1 MASQY
6 WYDDAANREDLLDL
20 ITNTSPRETQ
30 LFSGLGKSK
39 AESIRHEWLTD
50 SLKTPAHNAFAEGVD
65 ASYPGVSNPA
75 RLVNYTQII
84 REGYQVTDSEEAGL
98 KAGMQSRVSY
108 EDMKQLMNW
117 KNDAEFALMRASLVC
132 GSGSTPRSMQGVKN
146 FINSGTV
153 PLYTNASGVSLTEA
167 LLNDRL
173 QDVWNAGAGEVD
185 AIYVPMYLKRK
196 ISAFGT
202 NITKNVAADDRRL
215 VQSIDT
221 YQADAAKL
229 VKLFPHR
236 YITVSGDTNYDIVG
250 IQEDKFRVAIYR
262 SPYTRELAKT
272 GDSTNKEAVGEITLE
287 VLTPKAGFWAKGM
300 L

>member
-30 LFSGLGKSK
+30 LFSGLAKSK
-39 AESIRHEWLTD
+39 AEAIRHEWLSD

-65 ASYPGVSNPA
+65 ASYPGVSNPT

-132 GSGSTPRSMQGVKN
+132 GSGSTPRSMRGVKA
-146 FINSGTV
+146 FINSGTG

-173 QDVWNAGAGEVD
+173 QDVWNAGSGEVD

-215 VQSIDT
+215 VQSVDT

-236 YITVSGDTNYDIVG
+236 YVTVSGDTNYDIVG

-272 GDSTNKEAVGEITLE
+272 GDATNKEAVGEITLE
-287 VLTPKAGFWAKGM
+287 VLNPKAGFWAEKM

>member
-39 AESIRHEWLTD
+39 AESIRHEWLSD
-50 SLKTPAHNAFAEGVD
+50 SLKTPAHNAFVEGVD
-65 ASYPGVSNPA
+65 ASYPVVTNPT

-132 GSGSTPRSMQGVKN
+132 GSGSAARSMRGVKA
-146 FINSGTV
+146 FINSGTG

-173 QDVWNAGAGEVD
+173 QDVWNAGGGEVD

-272 GDSTNKEAVGEITLE
+272 GDSTNKEAIGEITLE
-287 VLTPKAGFWAKGM
+287 VLNPKAGFWAEKM

>member
-30 LFSGLGKSK
+30 LFSGLAKSK
-39 AESIRHEWLTD
+39 AESIRHEWLSD

-65 ASYPGVSNPA
+65 ASYPGVSNPT
-75 RLVNYTQII
+75 RLINYTQII

-132 GSGSTPRSMQGVKN
+132 GSGSTPRSMRGVKA
-146 FINSGTV
+146 FINSGTG

-173 QDVWNAGAGEVD
+173 QDVWNAGSGEVD

-215 VQSIDT
+215 VQSVDT

-236 YITVSGDTNYDIVG
+236 YVTVSGDTNYDIVG

-272 GDSTNKEAVGEITLE
+272 GDATNKEAVGEITLE
-287 VLTPKAGFWAKGM
+287 VLSPKAGFWAEKM